1 MTNKS
6 FGRWAAFGCIKGP
19 SRVGK
24 SEIPVKESSRLL
36 VVALAGEG
44 LLVGVSLAWIRL
56 RGLGVEA
63 GDAPTGL
70 GLGLGAAVL
79 LALVNYAVLRLAPPI
94 QPVRAIR
101 RLYRETL
108 RPVFATVRPL
118 EIAGV
123 SLAAGVGEEL
133 LFRGAV
139 QAEFGLAVASVLFG
153 LAHIGGRNSVVF
165 GLWVAVMGFGLG
177 GLAHLAGGLLAPIVA
192 HAAYDAMAISYI
204 RWAARG
210 V

>member
-1 MTNKS
+1 M
-6 FGRWAAFGCIKGP
+6 F
-19 SRVGK
+19 
-24 SEIPVKESSRLL
+24 KESSRLL

-44 LLVGVSLAWIRL
+44 LLTGVALAWIRL

-63 GDAPTGL
+63 GDPVAGL

-79 LALVNYAVLRLAPPI
+79 LALVNYAVLRLAPAI

-108 RPVFATVRPL
+108 RPLFATARPF
-118 EIAGV
+118 EIVGV

-139 QAEFGLAVASVLFG
+139 QAEFGLVVASLLFG
-153 LAHIGGRNSVVF
+153 LAHIGGRSSVVF
-165 GLWVAVMGFGLG
+165 GLWVVVMGFGLG
-177 GLAHLAGGLLAPIVA
+177 GLAHAAGGLMAPIVA
-192 HAAYDAMAISYI
+192 HAAYDAMAITFI
-204 RWAARG
+204 RRDALEGSRR
-210 V
+210 

>member
-1 MTNKS
+1 MRPARLR
-6 FGRWAAFGCIKGP
+6 F
-19 SRVGK
+19 
-24 SEIPVKESSRLL
+24 EESKHLL

-44 LLVGVSLAWIRL
+44 LLTGVALAWIRL
-56 RGLGVEA
+56 RALPVEV
-63 GDAPTGL
+63 GDPVAGL
-70 GLGLGAAVL
+70 GLGVGAAVP
-79 LALVNYAVLRLAPPI
+79 LALINYAVLRLAPPI

-108 RPVFATVRPL
+108 RPLFATVRPL
-118 EIAGV
+118 EIVGI

-139 QAEFGLAVASVLFG
+139 QAEFGLVVASALFG
-153 LAHIGGRNSVVF
+153 LAHIGGRSSVVF

-177 GLAHLAGGLLAPIVA
+177 GLAHAAGGLLAPIVA
-192 HAAYDAMAISYI
+192 HAAYDAVAISFI
-204 RWAARG
+204 RWDTHG

>member
-1 MTNKS
+1 MVTTNIVQL
-6 FGRWAAFGCIKGP
+6 GT
-19 SRVGK
+19 
-24 SEIPVKESSRLL
+24 SRLL

-44 LLVGVSLAWIRL
+44 LLGGVALAWIRL

-63 GDAPTGL
+63 GDPVAGL

-79 LALVNYAVLRLAPPI
+79 LALVNYAVLRLAPAI

-108 RPVFATVRPL
+108 RPVFATVQPI
-118 EIAGV
+118 EIVGV

-139 QAEFGLAVASVLFG
+139 QAEFGLVVASVLFG
-153 LAHIGGRNSVVF
+153 LAHIGGRSSVVF

-177 GLAHLAGGLLAPIVA
+177 GLAQAAGGLLAPIVA
-192 HAAYDAMAISYI
+192 HAAYDAVAISYI
-204 RWAARG
+204 RWATSC
-210 V
+210 

>member
-1 MTNKS
+1 M
-6 FGRWAAFGCIKGP
+6 FDA
-19 SRVGK
+19 
-24 SEIPVKESSRLL
+24 SRLL

-44 LLVGVSLAWIRL
+44 LLAGVALVWIRL
-56 RGLGVEA
+56 RGLGVGA
-63 GDAPTGL
+63 GDPVTGL
-70 GLGLGAAVL
+70 WMGLGAAVL
-79 LALVNYAVLRLAPPI
+79 MGLVNYAVLRLAPTI

-108 RPVFATVRPL
+108 RPLFATVRPL
-118 EIAGV
+118 EIVGV

-139 QAEFGLAVASVLFG
+139 QGEFGVVVASVLFG
-153 LAHIGGRNSVVF
+153 LAHIGGRSSVVF

-177 GLAHLAGGLLAPIVA
+177 GLAHAAGGLLAPMVA
-192 HAAYDAMAISYI
+192 HAAYDAVAISFI
-204 RWAARG
+204 RWDASG

>member
-1 MTNKS
+1 MVNREATLSDGMQRLPN
-6 FGRWAAFGCIKGP
+6 AAGP
-19 SRVGK
+19 SPRVAT
-24 SEIPVKESSRLL
+24 VSSLL

-44 LLVGVSLAWIRL
+44 LLTAAALAWIRL

-63 GDAPTGL
+63 GDPVRGL
-70 GLGLGAAVL
+70 GWGIGAAVL

-94 QPVRAIR
+94 RPVRAIR
-101 RLYRETL
+101 GLLRETL
-108 RPVFATVRPL
+108 QPLFATVRPL

-139 QAEFGLAVASVLFG
+139 QVEFGLIVASVLFG
-153 LAHIGGRNSVVF
+153 VVHIGGRGSVAF
-165 GLWVAVMGFGLG
+165 GLWVVVMGFGLG
-177 GLAHLAGGLLAPIVA
+177 GLAQAAGGLLAPIVA
-192 HAAYDAMAISYI
+192 HTAYDAAAISYL
-204 RWAARG
+204 RWAAK

>member
-1 MTNKS
+1 MS
-6 FGRWAAFGCIKGP
+6 GA
-19 SRVGK
+19 
-24 SEIPVKESSRLL
+24 SRLL

-44 LLVGVSLAWIRL
+44 LLTGVALAWIRL

-63 GDAPTGL
+63 GDPVTGL

-79 LALVNYAVLRLAPPI
+79 LALVNYALLRLAPPI

-101 RLYRETL
+101 RVYRETL
-108 RPVFATVRPL
+108 RPLFATVRPL
-118 EIAGV
+118 EVAGV

-139 QAEFGLAVASVLFG
+139 QAEFGLVVASALFG
-153 LAHIGGRNSVVF
+153 LAHVGGRSSVVF

-177 GLAHLAGGLLAPIVA
+177 GLAHAAGGLLAPIVA
-192 HAAYDAMAISYI
+192 HAAYDAVAISYI
-204 RWAARG
+204 RWDVHGCRR
-210 V
+210 

>member
-1 MTNKS
+1 MLA
-6 FGRWAAFGCIKGP
+6 G
-19 SRVGK
+19 
-24 SEIPVKESSRLL
+24 RLL

-44 LLVGVSLAWIRL
+44 LLTGVALAWIRL

-63 GDAPTGL
+63 GDPIAGL
-70 GLGLGAAVL
+70 GLGLVAAVL
-79 LALVNYAVLRLAPPI
+79 LALVNYAVLRLAPAI

-101 RLYRETL
+101 RLCREML
-108 RPVFATVRPL
+108 RPLFATVRPL
-118 EIAGV
+118 EIVGV

-139 QAEFGLAVASVLFG
+139 QAEFGLVIASVLFG
-153 LAHIGGRNSVVF
+153 LAHIVSRLWVAF

-177 GLAHLAGGLLAPIVA
+177 GLAHAAGGLLAPIVA
-192 HAAYDAMAISYI
+192 HAAYDAMAISFM
-204 RWAARG
+204 RWDVHG

>member
-1 MTNKS
+1 MLFKQ
-6 FGRWAAFGCIKGP
+6 
-19 SRVGK
+19 
-24 SEIPVKESSRLL
+24 SSRLL

-44 LLVGVSLAWIRL
+44 LLGGVALAWIRL

-63 GDAPTGL
+63 GDPVAGI
-70 GLGLGAAVL
+70 GLGLGAAFL
-79 LALVNYAVLRLAPPI
+79 LALVNYAILRLAPPI
-94 QPVRAIR
+94 HPVRAIR

-108 RPVFATVRPL
+108 RPMFATVRPL
-118 EIAGV
+118 EIAGI

-139 QAEFGLAVASVLFG
+139 QAEFGLVVASVLFG
-153 LAHIGGRNSVVF
+153 FAHMGGRSSLVF

-192 HAAYDAMAISYI
+192 HAAYDAMAISYL
-204 RWAARG
+204 RWAAHG

>member
-1 MTNKS
+1 MG
-6 FGRWAAFGCIKGP
+6 FAACF
-19 SRVGK
+19 SSLLYRM
-24 SEIPVKESSRLL
+24 SASRLL

-44 LLVGVSLAWIRL
+44 LLAGVSLAWIRL
-56 RGLGVEA
+56 RGLAVEA

-70 GLGLGAAVL
+70 GLGLGAAAL

-118 EIAGV
+118 EVAGV

-133 LFRGAV
+133 LFRGVV
-139 QAEFGLAVASVLFG
+139 QAEFGLVVASVLFG
-153 LAHIGGRNSVVF
+153 LAHIGGRSSVIF
-165 GLWVAVMGFGLG
+165 GLWVAVMGLGLG
-177 GLAHLAGGLLAPIVA
+177 GLAHLADGLLAPIVA

-204 RWAARG
+204 RWAAR

>member
-1 MTNKS
+1 VG
-6 FGRWAAFGCIKGP
+6 FAACF
-19 SRVGK
+19 STLLHRM
-24 SEIPVKESSRLL
+24 SSSRLL
-36 VVALAGEG
+36 VIALVGEG
-44 LLVGVSLAWIRL
+44 LLTGVALAWIRL

-63 GDAPTGL
+63 GDPMAGL

-79 LALVNYAVLRLAPPI
+79 LALVNYAVLRLAPAI

-101 RLYRETL
+101 RVYREML
-108 RPVFATVRPL
+108 RPLFATVRPL
-118 EIAGV
+118 EIVGV

-139 QAEFGLAVASVLFG
+139 QAEFGLAIASVLFG
-153 LAHIGGRNSVVF
+153 LAHIGGRSSVVF

-177 GLAHLAGGLLAPIVA
+177 GLAHAAGGLLAPIVA
-192 HAAYDAMAISYI
+192 HAAYDAMAISFI
-204 RWAARG
+204 RWDAHG